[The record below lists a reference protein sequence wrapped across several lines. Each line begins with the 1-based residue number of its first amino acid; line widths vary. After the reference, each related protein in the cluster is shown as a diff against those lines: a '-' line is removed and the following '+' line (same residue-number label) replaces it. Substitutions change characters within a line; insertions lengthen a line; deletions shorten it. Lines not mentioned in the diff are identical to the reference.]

1 MGRPATPGGAADEP
15 SARRSPLHRRVRSRG
30 RVFFCS
36 GGGTDMSDI
45 TEEMIEA
52 GAMTLDERIP
62 WDQHTPAGR
71 AFMRLQAAAVLR
83 AALAGRTVVQLPE
96 PDGEDSDGDPSW
108 SLRSK
113 GGEVVAYLEEGAQ
126 PHVTAFDLRG
136 SEGAPADVAE
146 AYG

>member
-1 MGRPATPGGAADEP
+1 MSGITSPAVG
-15 SARRSPLHRRVRSRG
+15 
-30 RVFFCS
+30 
-36 GGGTDMSDI
+36 I
-45 TEEMIEA
+45 TEEMVVA
-52 GAMTLDERIP
+52 GADVIDPT
-62 WDQHTPAGR
+62 H
-71 AFMRLQAAAVLR
+71 AFASTKRTVREVLE
-83 AALAGRTVVQLPE
+83 AALVGRTVVQLPE

-146 AYG
+146 AYGLAMIAAARTARRLASGSSESGEPNGD